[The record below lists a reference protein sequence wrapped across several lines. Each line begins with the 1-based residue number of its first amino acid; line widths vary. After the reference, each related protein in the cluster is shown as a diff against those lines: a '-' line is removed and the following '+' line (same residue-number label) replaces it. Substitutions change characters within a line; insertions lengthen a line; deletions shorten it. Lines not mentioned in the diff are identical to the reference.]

1 VKKFHSNKGEIKEF
15 FVDIDAKKD
24 KIFINREKRFC
35 AKIAN

>member
-1 VKKFHSNKGEIKEF
+1 VKKFHSNKGGIKEF
-15 FVDIDAKKD
+15 FVNIDAKKD

>member
-15 FVDIDAKKD
+15 FVNIDVKKD
-24 KIFINREKRFC
+24 KIFINREKCFC

>member
-1 VKKFHSNKGEIKEF
+1 VKKFQSNKKKIKEF
-15 FVDIDAKKD
+15 FVNIDAKKD